1 MKFFLASMV
10 WVLWAL
16 AIGIGIV
23 LAVKGSVWLLII
35 SVLAFI
41 IAVAKIGCATH

>member
-1 MKFFLASMV
+1 MKFFLASVV
-10 WVLWAL
+10 WVIFAL
-16 AIGIGIV
+16 AIGIGMV

-41 IAVAKIGCATH
+41 IIVGKIGCATH

>member
-10 WVLWAL
+10 WVVWAI

-23 LAVKGSVWLLII
+23 WAVNGSAWLLII